1 MQDKNIQEL
10 ISLYHSGE
18 FNTVEKKISKLIKEK
33 SDNFILYNILG
44 AVFDHKKI

>member
-33 SDNFILYNILG
+33 PDNFIL
-44 AVFDHKKI
+44 

>member
-18 FNTVEKKISKLIKEK
+18 FNTVEKK
-33 SDNFILYNILG
+33 NF
-44 AVFDHKKI
+44 KINKREI

>member
-18 FNTVEKKISKLIKEK
+18 FNTVEKKISKLI
-33 SDNFILYNILG
+33 NMLYVLLFFKN
-44 AVFDHKKI
+44 